1 MEKKSTMLKRILYK
15 INWYKR
21 ILLTSFG
28 VKRAYQI
35 SNYSMQLDFTHRL
48 PDYQNAHPFYDRF
61 LPHLVKY
68 LPDNT
73 LVIDVGA
80 NVGDTLIGMLGNNDR
95 LEYLCIEASHEFFS
109 DLKKNVQ
116 SLRAQNV
123 QLQISIVNEFVGRD
137 VTDVGLDGQGGT
149 KHAVVGGGIIKPKTM
164 TSILSGSAVE
174 HSRLSL
180 LKTDVDG
187 FDWDVIRSSYEVLKH
202 NPYVYFECQYDDLEQ
217 LESYRDLFSEMVAIG
232 YSKFAFF
239 DNYGQFILSTDDLTV
254 VGELLDYVKRQN
266 FHNST
271 RTYFYYDV
279 LAYPTD
285 KSVEADSIIAEY
297 NIRGCSGRWG
307 VS

>member
-1 MEKKSTMLKRILYK
+1 VLKRILNK
-15 INWYKR
+15 IDWYKR

-35 SNYSMQLDFTHRL
+35 NNYSIQIDFNHRL
-48 PDYQNAHPFYDRF
+48 PDYQRDNPFYDRF

-80 NVGDTLIGMLGNNDR
+80 NVGDTLVGMLGNNDR
-95 LEYLCIEASHEFFS
+95 LEYFCIEASDDFFA

-116 SLRAQNV
+116 SLKAQNA

-137 VTDVGLDGQGGT
+137 ITDVGLDGQGGT
-149 KHAVVGGGIIKPKTM
+149 KHAVVGGGNIKSKTM
-164 TSILSGSAVE
+164 ISILSDLAVE

-202 NPYVYFECQYDDLEQ
+202 NPYVYFECQYDNLEQ
-217 LESYRDLFSEMVAIG
+217 LESYRELFSEMVAIG

-239 DNYGQFILSTDDLTV
+239 DNFGQFILSTDNLTEV
-254 VGELLDYVKRQN
+254 DELLDYVKRQN

-279 LAYPTD
+279 LAYPIE
-285 KSVEADSIIAEY
+285 KSREADSIIAEY
-297 NIRGCSGRWG
+297 NVR
-307 VS
+307 